1 MSKNQQYAE
10 RYAAEAM
17 EQMKRYGIP
26 ASVTLAQ
33 GILESRNGQSELS
46 QLGNNHFG
54 VKASKSWL
62 KNGGDYLVYTDDKPN
77 EKFCKYATVGDSYE
91 HHSKIL
97 KNNSRYSQCFKLSPD
112 DYKGWTKGI
121 ERGGYATNGGYAASL
136 QKIIEINGLQKY
148 DQQVMQEMRAEGK
161 KFGVEQN
168 ARTSATVSSSV
179 STSNNDEKKQTAS
192 QTTNDKYS
200 FPVKRDE
207 FLFVTSPF
215 GMRQDPMDKSKQ
227 QMHKGIDIRAKHDD
241 VLATENGGKVVA
253 VNHNANTGGGKSVTV
268 EYARSD
274 GSKVQTT
281 YMHLDS
287 IVVKVGDEV
296 KAGQKLG
303 VSGNTGT
310 RTTGEHLHFG
320 VKNISA
326 DGKTRD
332 VDPASYLA
340 EIAQKG
346 NLKQQALYNGN
357 DLLAKYKENSS
368 AVDTSL
374 SPDDWMKKLLSSED
388 ASTGLSSADPIM
400 GLVTTMYSSLLALAV
415 QIDSKSEEEQRT
427 QISEAVSKR
436 QVDLKPLMPTMKEC
450 VLSVGDNGK
459 AVLQAD
465 NGTTKVTRELTNA
478 EFCRLSQVLGDTNLS
493 NDAILAFRY
502 GRQVHFRYLQVEI
515 QVVVFLLEGQYT
527 FQLNAVAHDNAFR
540 IVTIHDTTDNH
551 GLVDTTLGWHHHIH
565 GICRKRHSVLSIAN
579 HSSLA
584 DGSAHTYVTFNHSSN
599 TFLFVF
605 NRPRCGT
612 SKYLT
617 FFALSDFD
625 LLAVPGLA
633 HSFAMPVA
641 SAR

>member
-10 RYAAEAM
+10 KYAAEAM

-33 GILESRNGQSELS
+33 GILESSNGQSELS

-54 VKASKSWL
+54 VKASGSWL

-97 KNNSRYSQCFKLSPD
+97 KNSSRYSQCFKLSPD

-136 QKIIEINGLQKY
+136 QKIIEANGLQKY
-148 DQQVMQEMRAEGK
+148 DQQVMKEMRTEGK

-168 ARTSATVSSSV
+168 ARSTASVSVSSEDTKSLGRA
-179 STSNNDEKKQTAS
+179 STSSSDKQTAS
-192 QTTNDKYS
+192 QKPNGLYS
-200 FPVKRDE
+200 FPMKRDD
-207 FLFVTSPF
+207 FLFITSPF

-253 VNHNANTGGGKSVTV
+253 VNHSTNTGGGKSVTV
-268 EYARSD
+268 EYARTD

-287 IVVKVGDEV
+287 ISVKAGDEV

-326 DGKTRD
+326 DGKVRD

-340 EIAQKG
+340 DIAQKG
-346 NLKQQALYNGN
+346 NLKQQALYNGH
-357 DLLAKYKENSS
+357 DLLAKYRDNNSG
-368 AVDTSL
+368 VDTSL

-388 ASTGLSSADPIM
+388 ASTGLSNADPIM
-400 GLVTTMYSSLLALAV
+400 KMVTTMYGSLLALAV
-415 QIDSKSEEEQRT
+415 QIDNKSEEEQKA

-436 QVDLKPLMPTMKEC
+436 QVDLKPLLPTMKEC
-450 VLSVGDNGK
+450 VLSVGENGK

-465 NGTTKVTRELTNA
+465 NGTTKVARELTNA
-478 EFCRLSQVLGDTNLS
+478 EFSRLSQVLCDTNLS
-493 NDAILAFRY
+493 NEAKKMRIAGMVSTIVLTQQASQNY
-502 GRQVHFRYLQVEI
+502 EQVMEQ
-515 QVVVFLLEGQYT
+515 QEGQS
-527 FQLNAVAHDNAFR
+527 QS
-540 IVTIHDTTDNH
+540 IQ
-551 GLVDTTLGWHHHIH
+551 
-565 GICRKRHSVLSIAN
+565 RK
-579 HSSLA
+579 
-584 DGSAHTYVTFNHSSN
+584 
-599 TFLFVF
+599 
-605 NRPRCGT
+605 
-612 SKYLT
+612 
-617 FFALSDFD
+617 
-625 LLAVPGLA
+625 
-633 HSFAMPVA
+633 
-641 SAR
+641 

>member
-10 RYAAEAM
+10 KYAAEAM

-33 GILESRNGQSELS
+33 GILESSNGQSELS

-54 VKASKSWL
+54 VKASGSWL

-97 KNNSRYSQCFKLSPD
+97 KNSSRYSQCFNLSPD

-136 QKIIEINGLQKY
+136 QKIIEANGLQKY
-148 DQQVMQEMRAEGK
+148 DQQVMKEMRTEGK
-161 KFGVEQN
+161 DFGVEQN
-168 ARTSATVSSSV
+168 ARSTASASVSSEDTKSV
-179 STSNNDEKKQTAS
+179 GRASTSSPDKQTAS
-192 QTTNDKYS
+192 QKPNGQYS
-200 FPVKRDE
+200 FPVKRDD
-207 FLFVTSPF
+207 FLFITSPF

-227 QMHKGIDIRAKHDD
+227 QMHKGIDIRARKDD

-253 VNHNANTGGGKSVTV
+253 VNHNTNTGGGKSVTV
-268 EYARSD
+268 EYARTD

-281 YMHLDS
+281 YMHLSS
-287 IVVKVGDEV
+287 ISVKAGDEV

-303 VSGNTGT
+303 VSGNTGI

-326 DGKTRD
+326 DGKARD

-346 NLKQQALYNGN
+346 NLKQQALYNGH
-357 DLLAKYKENSS
+357 DLLAKYRDNNSG
-368 AVDTSL
+368 VDTSL

-400 GLVTTMYSSLLALAV
+400 RMVTTMYGSLLALAV
-415 QIDSKSEEEQRT
+415 QIDNKSEEEQKA

-436 QVDLKPLMPTMKEC
+436 QVDLKPLLPTMKEC
-450 VLSVGDNGK
+450 VLSVGENGK

-465 NGTTKVTRELTNA
+465 NGTTQVTRELTNA
-478 EFCRLSQVLGDTNLS
+478 EFSRLSQVLGDTNLS
-493 NDAILAFRY
+493 NEAKKMRIAGMVSTIVLTQQASQNY
-502 GRQVHFRYLQVEI
+502 EQVMEQ
-515 QVVVFLLEGQYT
+515 QEGQS
-527 FQLNAVAHDNAFR
+527 QS
-540 IVTIHDTTDNH
+540 IQ
-551 GLVDTTLGWHHHIH
+551 
-565 GICRKRHSVLSIAN
+565 RK
-579 HSSLA
+579 
-584 DGSAHTYVTFNHSSN
+584 
-599 TFLFVF
+599 
-605 NRPRCGT
+605 
-612 SKYLT
+612 
-617 FFALSDFD
+617 
-625 LLAVPGLA
+625 
-633 HSFAMPVA
+633 
-641 SAR
+641 

>member
-10 RYAAEAM
+10 KYAAEAM

-33 GILESRNGQSELS
+33 GILESSNGQSELS

-54 VKASKSWL
+54 VKASGSWL

-97 KNNSRYSQCFKLSPD
+97 KNSSRYSQCFKLSLD

-136 QKIIEINGLQKY
+136 LKIIEANGLQKY
-148 DQQVMQEMRAEGK
+148 DQQVMKEMRTEGK

-168 ARTSATVSSSV
+168 ARSTASASVSSEDTKSLGRA
-179 STSNNDEKKQTAS
+179 STSFPDKQAAS
-192 QTTNDKYS
+192 QKGNGQYS
-200 FPVKRDE
+200 FPVKRDD
-207 FLFVTSPF
+207 FLFITSPF

-227 QMHKGIDIRAKHDD
+227 QMHKGIDIRARKDD

-253 VNHNANTGGGKSVTV
+253 VNHSTNTGGGKSVTV
-268 EYARSD
+268 EYARTD

-281 YMHLDS
+281 YMHLSS
-287 IVVKVGDEV
+287 ISVKAGDEV

-326 DGKTRD
+326 DGKVRD

-340 EIAQKG
+340 DIAQKG
-346 NLKQQALYNGN
+346 NLKQQALYNGH
-357 DLLAKYKENSS
+357 DLLAKYRDNSS
-368 AVDTSL
+368 GVDTSL

-388 ASTGLSSADPIM
+388 ASSGLSNADPIM
-400 GLVTTMYSSLLALAV
+400 RMVTTMYGSLLALAV
-415 QIDSKSEEEQRT
+415 QIDNKSEEEQKA

-436 QVDLKPLMPTMKEC
+436 QVDLKPLLPTMKEC
-450 VLSVGDNGK
+450 VLSVGENGK

-465 NGTTKVTRELTNA
+465 NGTTKVARELTNA
-478 EFCRLSQVLGDTNLS
+478 EFSRLSQVLGDTNLS
-493 NDAILAFRY
+493 NEAKKMRIAGMVSTIVLTQQASQNY
-502 GRQVHFRYLQVEI
+502 EQVMEQ
-515 QVVVFLLEGQYT
+515 QEGQS
-527 FQLNAVAHDNAFR
+527 QS
-540 IVTIHDTTDNH
+540 IQ
-551 GLVDTTLGWHHHIH
+551 
-565 GICRKRHSVLSIAN
+565 RK
-579 HSSLA
+579 
-584 DGSAHTYVTFNHSSN
+584 
-599 TFLFVF
+599 
-605 NRPRCGT
+605 
-612 SKYLT
+612 
-617 FFALSDFD
+617 
-625 LLAVPGLA
+625 
-633 HSFAMPVA
+633 
-641 SAR
+641 

>member
-10 RYAAEAM
+10 KYAAEAM

-33 GILESRNGQSELS
+33 GILESSNGQSELS

-54 VKASKSWL
+54 VKASGSWL

-97 KNNSRYSQCFKLSPD
+97 KNSSRYSQCFKLSPD

-136 QKIIEINGLQKY
+136 QKIIETNGLQKY
-148 DQQVMQEMRAEGK
+148 DQQVMKEMRTEGK

-168 ARTSATVSSSV
+168 ARSSTSASVSSEDTKSV
-179 STSNNDEKKQTAS
+179 GRASTSSIDKQAAS
-192 QTTNDKYS
+192 QKGNGQYS
-200 FPVKRDE
+200 FPVKRDV
-207 FLFVTSPF
+207 FLFITSPF

-227 QMHKGIDIRAKHDD
+227 QMHKGIDIRARKDD

-253 VNHNANTGGGKSVTV
+253 VNHSTNTGGGKSVTV
-268 EYARSD
+268 EYARTD

-281 YMHLDS
+281 YMHLSS
-287 IVVKVGDEV
+287 ISVKAGDEV

-326 DGKTRD
+326 DGKVRD

-340 EIAQKG
+340 DIAQKG
-346 NLKQQALYNGN
+346 NLKQQALYNGH
-357 DLLAKYKENSS
+357 DLLAKYRDNSS
-368 AVDTSL
+368 GVDTSL

-388 ASTGLSSADPIM
+388 ASTGLSNADPIIRM
-400 GLVTTMYSSLLALAV
+400 VTTMYGSLLALAV
-415 QIDSKSEEEQRT
+415 QIDNKSEEEQKA

-436 QVDLKPLMPTMKEC
+436 QVDLKPLLPTMKEC
-450 VLSVGDNGK
+450 VLSVGENGK

-465 NGTTKVTRELTNA
+465 NGTTKVARELTNA
-478 EFCRLSQVLGDTNLS
+478 EFSRLSQVLGDTNLS
-493 NDAILAFRY
+493 NEAKKMRIAGMVSTIVLTQQASQNY
-502 GRQVHFRYLQVEI
+502 EQVMEQ
-515 QVVVFLLEGQYT
+515 QEGQS
-527 FQLNAVAHDNAFR
+527 QS
-540 IVTIHDTTDNH
+540 IQ
-551 GLVDTTLGWHHHIH
+551 
-565 GICRKRHSVLSIAN
+565 RK
-579 HSSLA
+579 
-584 DGSAHTYVTFNHSSN
+584 
-599 TFLFVF
+599 
-605 NRPRCGT
+605 
-612 SKYLT
+612 
-617 FFALSDFD
+617 
-625 LLAVPGLA
+625 
-633 HSFAMPVA
+633 
-641 SAR
+641 

>member
-10 RYAAEAM
+10 KYAAEAM

-33 GILESRNGQSELS
+33 GILESSNGQSELS

-54 VKASKSWL
+54 VKASGSWL

-97 KNNSRYSQCFKLSPD
+97 KNSSRYSQCFKLSPD

-136 QKIIEINGLQKY
+136 QKIIEANGLQKY
-148 DQQVMQEMRAEGK
+148 DQQVMKEMRTEGK

-168 ARTSATVSSSV
+168 ARNSTSASVAAEDTSTKSVGKASSS
-179 STSNNDEKKQTAS
+179 DKQTAS
-192 QTTNDKYS
+192 QKANGQYS
-200 FPVKRDE
+200 FPVKRDD
-207 FLFVTSPF
+207 FLFITSPF

-227 QMHKGIDIRAKHDD
+227 QMHKGIDIRARKDE

-253 VNHNANTGGGKSVTV
+253 VNQNTNTGGGKSVTV
-268 EYARSD
+268 EYARTD

-281 YMHLDS
+281 YMHLAS
-287 IVVKVGDEV
+287 IAVKAGDEV

-326 DGKTRD
+326 DGKVRD

-340 EIAQKG
+340 DIAQKG
-346 NLKQQALYNGN
+346 NLKQQALYNGH
-357 DLLAKYKENSS
+357 DLLAKYRDNCSG
-368 AVDTSL
+368 VDTSL
-374 SPDDWMKKLLSSED
+374 SPNDWMKKLLSSED
-388 ASTGLSSADPIM
+388 ASTGLSNADPIM
-400 GLVTTMYSSLLALAV
+400 RMVTTMYGSLLALAV
-415 QIDSKSEEEQRT
+415 QIDNKSEEEQKA

-436 QVDLKPLMPTMKEC
+436 QVDLKTLLPTMKEC
-450 VLSVGDNGK
+450 VLSVGENGK

-465 NGTTKVTRELTNA
+465 NGTTKVARELTNA
-478 EFCRLSQVLGDTNLS
+478 EFSRLSQVLGDSNLS
-493 NDAILAFRY
+493 NEAKKMRIAGMVSTIVLTQQASQNY
-502 GRQVHFRYLQVEI
+502 EQVMEQ
-515 QVVVFLLEGQYT
+515 QEGQS
-527 FQLNAVAHDNAFR
+527 QS
-540 IVTIHDTTDNH
+540 IQ
-551 GLVDTTLGWHHHIH
+551 
-565 GICRKRHSVLSIAN
+565 RK
-579 HSSLA
+579 
-584 DGSAHTYVTFNHSSN
+584 
-599 TFLFVF
+599 
-605 NRPRCGT
+605 
-612 SKYLT
+612 
-617 FFALSDFD
+617 
-625 LLAVPGLA
+625 
-633 HSFAMPVA
+633 
-641 SAR
+641 

>member
-10 RYAAEAM
+10 KYAAEAM

-33 GILESRNGQSELS
+33 GILESSNGQSELS

-54 VKASKSWL
+54 VKASGSWL

-97 KNNSRYSQCFKLSPD
+97 KNSSRYSQCFKLSPD

-136 QKIIEINGLQKY
+136 QKIIEANGLQKY
-148 DQQVMQEMRAEGK
+148 DQQVMKEMRTEGK

-168 ARTSATVSSSV
+168 ARSTASVSVSSEDTKSLGRA
-179 STSNNDEKKQTAS
+179 STSSSDKQTAS
-192 QTTNDKYS
+192 QKPNGQYS
-200 FPVKRDE
+200 FPVKRDD
-207 FLFVTSPF
+207 FLFITSPF

-253 VNHNANTGGGKSVTV
+253 VNQNTNTGGGKSVTV
-268 EYARSD
+268 EYARTD

-281 YMHLDS
+281 YMHLSS
-287 IVVKVGDEV
+287 IAVKAGDEV

-326 DGKTRD
+326 DGKVRD

-340 EIAQKG
+340 DIAQKG
-346 NLKQQALYNGN
+346 NLKQQALYNGH
-357 DLLAKYKENSS
+357 DLLAKYRDNSS
-368 AVDTSL
+368 GVDTSL

-388 ASTGLSSADPIM
+388 ASTGLSNADPIM
-400 GLVTTMYSSLLALAV
+400 RMVTTMYGSLLALAV
-415 QIDSKSEEEQRT
+415 QIDNKSEEEQKA

-436 QVDLKPLMPTMKEC
+436 QVDLKPLLPTMKEC
-450 VLSVGDNGK
+450 VLSVGENGK

-478 EFCRLSQVLGDTNLS
+478 EFSRLSQVLGDTNLS
-493 NDAILAFRY
+493 NEAKKMRIAGMVSTIVLTQQASQNY
-502 GRQVHFRYLQVEI
+502 EQVMEQ
-515 QVVVFLLEGQYT
+515 QEGQS
-527 FQLNAVAHDNAFR
+527 QS
-540 IVTIHDTTDNH
+540 IQ
-551 GLVDTTLGWHHHIH
+551 
-565 GICRKRHSVLSIAN
+565 RK
-579 HSSLA
+579 
-584 DGSAHTYVTFNHSSN
+584 
-599 TFLFVF
+599 
-605 NRPRCGT
+605 
-612 SKYLT
+612 
-617 FFALSDFD
+617 
-625 LLAVPGLA
+625 
-633 HSFAMPVA
+633 
-641 SAR
+641 

>member
-10 RYAAEAM
+10 KYAAEAM

-33 GILESRNGQSELS
+33 GILESSNGQSELS

-54 VKASKSWL
+54 VKASGSWL

-97 KNNSRYSQCFKLSPD
+97 KNSSRYSQCFKLSPD

-136 QKIIEINGLQKY
+136 QKIIEANGLQKY
-148 DQQVMQEMRAEGK
+148 DQQVMKEMKTEGK

-168 ARTSATVSSSV
+168 ARSTASVSVSSEDTKSLGRA
-179 STSNNDEKKQTAS
+179 STSSSDKQTAS
-192 QTTNDKYS
+192 QKPNGQYS
-200 FPVKRDE
+200 FPVERDD
-207 FLFVTSPF
+207 FLFITSPF

-253 VNHNANTGGGKSVTV
+253 VNHNTNTGGGKSVTV
-268 EYARSD
+268 EYARTD

-287 IVVKVGDEV
+287 ISVKAGDEV

-326 DGKTRD
+326 DGKVRD

-340 EIAQKG
+340 DIAQKG
-346 NLKQQALYNGN
+346 NLKQQALYNGH
-357 DLLAKYKENSS
+357 DLLAKYRDNSS
-368 AVDTSL
+368 GVDTSL

-388 ASTGLSSADPIM
+388 ASTGLSNADPIM
-400 GLVTTMYSSLLALAV
+400 RMVTTMYGSLLALAV
-415 QIDSKSEEEQRT
+415 QIDNKSEEEQKA

-436 QVDLKPLMPTMKEC
+436 QVDLKPLLPTMKEC
-450 VLSVGDNGK
+450 VLSVGENGK

-478 EFCRLSQVLGDTNLS
+478 EFSRLSQVLGDTNLS
-493 NDAILAFRY
+493 NEAKKMRIAGMVSTIVLTQQASQNY
-502 GRQVHFRYLQVEI
+502 EQVMEQ
-515 QVVVFLLEGQYT
+515 QEGQS
-527 FQLNAVAHDNAFR
+527 QS
-540 IVTIHDTTDNH
+540 IQ
-551 GLVDTTLGWHHHIH
+551 
-565 GICRKRHSVLSIAN
+565 RK
-579 HSSLA
+579 
-584 DGSAHTYVTFNHSSN
+584 
-599 TFLFVF
+599 
-605 NRPRCGT
+605 
-612 SKYLT
+612 
-617 FFALSDFD
+617 
-625 LLAVPGLA
+625 
-633 HSFAMPVA
+633 
-641 SAR
+641 